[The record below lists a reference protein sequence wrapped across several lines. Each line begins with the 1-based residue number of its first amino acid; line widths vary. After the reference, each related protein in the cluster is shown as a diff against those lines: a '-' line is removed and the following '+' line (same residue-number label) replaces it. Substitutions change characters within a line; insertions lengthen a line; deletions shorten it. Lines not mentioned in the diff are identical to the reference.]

1 MEWPQLF
8 LNTRPKNSII
18 MFQKTVEREKP
29 YSKTDIAELKKIGR
43 EIKEAKKNPEYRRAI
58 DNFIKAT
65 T

>member
-1 MEWPQLF
+1 
-8 LNTRPKNSII
+8 

>member
-1 MEWPQLF
+1 
-8 LNTRPKNSII
+8 

-29 YSKTDIAELKKIGR
+29 YSKTGIAELKKIGR